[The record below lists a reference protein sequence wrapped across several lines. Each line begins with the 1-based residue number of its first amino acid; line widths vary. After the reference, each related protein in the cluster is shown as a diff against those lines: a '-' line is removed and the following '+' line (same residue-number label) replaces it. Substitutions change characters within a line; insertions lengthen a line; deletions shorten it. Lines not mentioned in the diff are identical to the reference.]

1 MIHASEAWV
10 AAHNQILLPETFVEV
25 SYGAADEEAQST
37 AVPSGSEEAVF
48 SNTANI
54 VDKAARSH
62 MYATLERNLWSLNG
76 TRSVFDTTGEPD
88 NIGFVSESASEGA
101 IRIDFPQVM
110 TTLIPGITITWSSE
124 YNEYPNSFTVTV
136 RRGNTDVASK
146 TVTGNTEITTSVEL
160 DMVDYDTVFIEI
172 HDWCLPD
179 RRFRIDR
186 VEMGLGITF
195 TKKELLS
202 FTHEREG
209 DLSSGA
215 LPKNCIKFSVDNS
228 SGVWN
233 PDNPQGG
240 VKYLAERQKL
250 IVRYGM
256 KVDDEIE
263 WIDGGIFYLSE
274 WDTPSNGGEASFVA
288 RDIFEYLLNEPF
300 PAGVTGTLESLVETA
315 FSRSNVPEDFR
326 YYTAGAMSTNSAT
339 TGENLTAAQVVQ
351 MCANAAEAVIYQD
364 RSGALHMTPLVKEN
378 SGMAITRRMATSHP
392 EVALSKPL
400 RSVTVSYGEDASY
413 TLSVAASGE
422 NQTIDNPFITTE
434 QQARNVAA
442 VTKDALITRKIV
454 SGEFRADPRM
464 DVFDIVTVESKY
476 GDIYPVV
483 LTGLTYKYSGSFWA
497 TYTGR
502 VFNQE
507 AMED

>member
-1 MIHASEAWV
+1 MIHTSEAWI
-10 AAHNQILLPETFVEV
+10 AAHKQILLPETFVEV

-37 AVPSGSEEAVF
+37 AVPSSSEEAVF
-48 SNTANI
+48 SNISNI
-54 VDKAARSH
+54 VDKATKSQ
-62 MYATLERNLWSLNG
+62 MYATLERNLWALNG
-76 TRSVFDTTGEPD
+76 TRTVLDEEVDPE
-88 NIGFVSESASEGA
+88 NIGFVSESASEGFV
-101 IRIDFPQVM
+101 RIDFPRTM

-136 RRGNTDVASK
+136 RRGNTDIASK
-146 TVTGNTEITTSVEL
+146 TVTGNKEITSSVEL
-160 DMVDYDTVFIEI
+160 DMVDYDVIFIEI

-179 RRFRIDR
+179 HRFRVDK

-215 LPKNCIKFSVDNS
+215 LPKNSISFSVDNS
-228 SGVWN
+228 SGTWN

-250 IVRYGM
+250 IVRYGT
-256 KVDDEIE
+256 KIGNEIE
-263 WIDGGIFYLSE
+263 WIDGGTFYLSE

-300 PAGVTGTLESLVETA
+300 QEGVTGTLETLVETA
-315 FSRSNVPEDFR
+315 FSQSNVPEDFQ
-326 YYTAGAMSTNSAT
+326 YYIADAMSANSAT
-339 TGENLTAAQVVQ
+339 TGKDLTAAQVVQ

-364 RSGALHMTPLVKEN
+364 RSGNLHVKPLAKED

-392 EVALSKPL
+392 EVKLSKPL
-400 RSVTVSYGEDASY
+400 RSVTVSYGEDSSY
-413 TLSVAASGE
+413 TLDVSASGE
-422 NQTIDNPFITTE
+422 NQTIDNSFITTE
-434 QQARNVAA
+434 QQAKRVAEVA
-442 VTKDALITRKIV
+442 RDALVTRKIV

-483 LTGLTYKYSGSFWA
+483 LTNLTFKYSGSFWA

-502 VFNQE
+502 VLDQE
-507 AMED
+507 AM